1 MKKNEFVKSL
11 NVSRETLNSF
21 CEYENLLSKWN
32 EKINL
37 VSKNTLVDIWERH
50 FLDSGQII
58 KHVEA
63 SGKRWV
69 DVGSGAGFPGLVVAL
84 LLRERRIDCDLVLVE
99 KNPKKGFF
107 LKEVIRKLNLSV
119 EVVNDNIYTLEPL
132 NADILTARAF
142 SDLNNLIEIAF
153 RHRKK
158 EGICLFLK
166 GENYRIELDKTLNY
180 WFFDYDIVDSLS
192 SSSGKIIRVKQI
204 FKRIGEQNL

>member
-1 MKKNEFVKSL
+1 MTRNEFIKSL
-11 NVSRETLNSF
+11 NVSRETLKGF
-21 CEYENLLSKWN
+21 YKYKTLLSKWN

-84 LLRERRIDCDLVLVE
+84 LLRDRKIDCNLVLVE

-107 LKEVIRKLNLSV
+107 LNEVIRKLNLNV
-119 EVVNDNIYTLEPL
+119 EVVSDNIYTLEPL

-142 SDLNNLIEIAF
+142 SELNNLIEISF

-158 EGICLFLK
+158 EGLCLFLK
-166 GENYRIELDKTLNY
+166 GENYRFELDKTLNY
-180 WFFDYDIVDSLS
+180 WFFDYDVVDSLS
-192 SSSGKIIRVKQI
+192 SSSGKIIRVKKI
-204 FKRIGEQNL
+204 FKR

>member
-11 NVSRETLNSF
+11 NVSRETLNGF
-21 CEYENLLSKWN
+21 YEYKTLLSKWN

-84 LLRERRIDCDLVLVE
+84 LLRDRKIDCDLVLVE
-99 KNPKKGFF
+99 KNLKKSFF
-107 LKEVIRKLNLSV
+107 LNEVIRKLNLSV

-142 SDLNNLIEIAF
+142 SELNNLIEIAF

-192 SSSGKIIRVKQI
+192 SSSGKIIRVKKI
-204 FKRIGEQNL
+204 FKR

>member
-1 MKKNEFVKSL
+1 MRENEFVKNL

-21 CEYENLLSKWN
+21 YEYKTLLTKWN

-37 VSKNTLVDIWERH
+37 VSKNTLVNIWERH

-63 SGKRWV
+63 SGKTWV
-69 DVGSGAGFPGLVVAL
+69 DVGSGAGFPGLVIAL
-84 LLRERRIDCDLVLVE
+84 LLRDRKIDCDLVLVE

-107 LKEVIRKLNLSV
+107 LNEVIRKLNLNV

-142 SDLNNLIEIAF
+142 SELNNLIEISF

-158 EGICLFLK
+158 EGLCLFLK
-166 GENYRIELDKTLNY
+166 GENYRFELDKTLNY
-180 WFFDYDIVDSLS
+180 WFFDYDVVDSLS
-192 SSSGKIIRVKQI
+192 SSSGKIIRVKKI
-204 FKRIGEQNL
+204 FKR

>member
-11 NVSRETLNSF
+11 NVSRETLNGF
-21 CEYENLLSKWN
+21 CEYETLLSKWN

-37 VSKNTLVDIWERH
+37 VSKNSLVDIWERH

-84 LLRERRIDCDLVLVE
+84 LLRDRKIDCDLVLVE

-107 LKEVIRKLNLSV
+107 LNEVIRKLNLNV
-119 EVVNDNIYTLEPL
+119 EVVNDNIYTLKRM

-142 SDLNNLIEIAF
+142 SELNNLIEIAF
-153 RHRKK
+153 RHRKN

-166 GENYRIELDKTLNY
+166 GENYRKELDKTLNY
-180 WFFDYDIVDSLS
+180 WFFDYDIFNSLS
-192 SSSGKIIRVKQI
+192 NPSGKIIREKNI
-204 FKRIGEQNL
+204 LKR

>member
-11 NVSRETLNSF
+11 NVSRETLNGF
-21 CEYENLLSKWN
+21 YEYKTLLCKWN

-37 VSKNTLVDIWERH
+37 VSKHTLADIWERH

-58 KHVEA
+58 IDVDA

-84 LLRERRIDCDLVLVE
+84 LLRDRKVDCDLILVE
-99 KNPKKGFF
+99 KHPKKVFF

-119 EVVNDNIYTLEPL
+119 EVVNENIYTLEPL

-142 SDLNNLIEIAF
+142 SELNNLMEIAF

-166 GENYRIELDKTLNY
+166 GENYKIELDKTLNN
-180 WFFDYDIVDSLS
+180 WFFDYDIVGSLS
-192 SSSGKIIRVKQI
+192 SSSGNIIRVKKI
-204 FKRIGEQNL
+204 FKR

>member
-1 MKKNEFVKSL
+1 MKRNEFIKSL
-11 NVSRETLNSF
+11 NVSRETLKGF
-21 CEYENLLSKWN
+21 YEYKTLLSKWN

-58 KHVEA
+58 KHVES

-84 LLRERRIDCDLVLVE
+84 LLRDRKIDCNLVLVE

-107 LKEVIRKLNLSV
+107 LNEVIRKLILNV

-142 SDLNNLIEIAF
+142 SELNNLIEISF

-158 EGICLFLK
+158 EGLCLFLK
-166 GENYRIELDKTLNY
+166 GENYRFELDKTLNY
-180 WFFDYDIVDSLS
+180 WFFDYDVVDSLS
-192 SSSGKIIRVKQI
+192 SSSGKIISVKKI
-204 FKRIGEQNL
+204 FKR

>member
-11 NVSRETLNSF
+11 NVSRETLNGF
-21 CEYENLLSKWN
+21 YEYETLLSKWN

-58 KHVEA
+58 KHVEV

-84 LLRERRIDCDLVLVE
+84 LLRDRKIDCDLVLVE
-99 KNPKKGFF
+99 KNSKKGLF
-107 LKEVIRKLNLSV
+107 LNEVIRKLNLSV
-119 EVVNDNIYTLEPL
+119 EVVNDNIDNLEPL
-132 NADILTARAF
+132 NADVLTARAF
-142 SDLNNLIEIAF
+142 SELNNLIEIAF

-180 WFFDYDIVDSLS
+180 WFFDYDIIDSLS
-192 SSSGKIIRVKQI
+192 SSSGKIIRVKKI
-204 FKRIGEQNL
+204 FKR

>member
-1 MKKNEFVKSL
+1 MKNNEFVKNL
-11 NVSRETLNSF
+11 NVSRETLNGF
-21 CEYENLLSKWN
+21 YQYETLLSKWN

-37 VSKNTLVDIWERH
+37 VSKNTLMDVWKRH

-58 KHVEA
+58 KHVDA
-63 SGKRWV
+63 SGKKWV

-99 KNPKKGFF
+99 KNPKKGLF

-142 SDLNNLIEIAF
+142 SELNNLMEIAF

-166 GENYRIELDKTLNY
+166 GENYKIELDKTLNN
-180 WFFDYDIVDSLS
+180 WFFDYDIVGSLS
-192 SSSGKIIRVKQI
+192 SSSGKIIRVKKI
-204 FKRIGEQNL
+204 FKR

>member
-1 MKKNEFVKSL
+1 MKKNKFVKIL

-21 CEYENLLSKWN
+21 DEYKTLLSKWN

-84 LLRERRIDCDLVLVE
+84 LLRDRKIDCDLVLVE
-99 KNPKKGFF
+99 
-107 LKEVIRKLNLSV
+107 
-119 EVVNDNIYTLEPL
+119 
-132 NADILTARAF
+132 
-142 SDLNNLIEIAF
+142 
-153 RHRKK
+153 
-158 EGICLFLK
+158 
-166 GENYRIELDKTLNY
+166 
-180 WFFDYDIVDSLS
+180 
-192 SSSGKIIRVKQI
+192 
-204 FKRIGEQNL
+204 

>member
-11 NVSRETLNSF
+11 NVSRETLNCF
-21 CEYENLLSKWN
+21 YEYKTLLSKWN

-37 VSKNTLVDIWERH
+37 VSKNTLLEIWERH

-84 LLRERRIDCDLVLVE
+84 LLRDRKIDCNLVLVE

-107 LKEVIRKLNLSV
+107 LNEVIRKLNLNV

-142 SDLNNLIEIAF
+142 SELNNLIKIAF
-153 RHRKK
+153 HHKKK
-158 EGICLFLK
+158 EGMCLFLK
-166 GENYRIELDKTLNY
+166 GENYMVELDKTLNY
-180 WFFDYDIVDSLS
+180 WFFDYDVVGSLS
-192 SSSGKIIRVKQI
+192 SYSGKIIRVKRI
-204 FKRIGEQNL
+204 FKR

>member
-11 NVSRETLNSF
+11 NVSRETLNDF
-21 CEYENLLSKWN
+21 YEYETLLSKWN

-58 KHVEA
+58 KHVEV

-84 LLRERRIDCDLVLVE
+84 LLRDKKIDCDLVVVE

-107 LKEVIRKLNLSV
+107 LNEVIRKLNLSV
-119 EVVNDNIYTLEPL
+119 EVVNDNIDNLEPL

-142 SDLNNLIEIAF
+142 SELNNLIEIAF

-192 SSSGKIIRVKQI
+192 SSSGKIIRVKKI
-204 FKRIGEQNL
+204 FKR

>member
-1 MKKNEFVKSL
+1 MKSNEFIKRL
-11 NVSRETLNSF
+11 NVSRETLKGF
-21 CEYENLLSKWN
+21 YEYKTLLSKWN

-63 SGKRWV
+63 SGKRWE

-84 LLRERRIDCDLVLVE
+84 LLRDRKIDCNLVLVE

-107 LKEVIRKLNLSV
+107 LKEVIRKLKLNV
-119 EVVNDNIYTLEPL
+119 KVVNDNIYTLEPL

-142 SDLNNLIEIAF
+142 SELNNLIEIAF

-158 EGICLFLK
+158 EGLCLFLK
-166 GENYRIELDKTLNY
+166 GENYRFELDKTLNY
-180 WFFDYDIVDSLS
+180 WFFDYDVVDSLS
-192 SSSGKIIRVKQI
+192 SSSGKIIRVKKI
-204 FKRIGEQNL
+204 FKR

>member
-11 NVSRETLNSF
+11 NVSRETLNGF
-21 CEYENLLSKWN
+21 YEYESLLSKWN

-37 VSKNTLVDIWERH
+37 VSKNTLMDIWERH

-84 LLRERRIDCDLVLVE
+84 LLRDRKIDCDLVLVE

-107 LKEVIRKLNLSV
+107 LKEVIRKLNLTV
-119 EVVNDNIYTLEPL
+119 EVVNDNIDTLEPL

-142 SDLNNLIEIAF
+142 SELNNLIEIAF

-180 WFFDYDIVDSLS
+180 WFFDYDIVGSLS
-192 SSSGKIIRVKQI
+192 SSSGKIIRVKKI
-204 FKRIGEQNL
+204 FKR

>member
-11 NVSRETLNSF
+11 NVSRETLNGF
-21 CEYENLLSKWN
+21 YEYETLLSKWN

-84 LLRERRIDCDLVLVE
+84 LLRDRKIDCDLVLVE

-107 LKEVIRKLNLSV
+107 LNEVIRKLNLSV
-119 EVVNDNIYTLEPL
+119 EVVNDNIDTLEPL

-142 SDLNNLIEIAF
+142 SELNNLIEIAF

-180 WFFDYDIVDSLS
+180 WFFDYDIIDSLS
-192 SSSGKIIRVKQI
+192 SSSGKIIRVKKI
-204 FKRIGEQNL
+204 FKR

>member
-11 NVSRETLNSF
+11 NVSRETLNGF
-21 CEYENLLSKWN
+21 YEYESLLSKWN

-37 VSKNTLVDIWERH
+37 VSKNTLMDIWERH

-63 SGKRWV
+63 SEKRWV

-84 LLRERRIDCDLVLVE
+84 LLRDRKIDCDLVLVE
-99 KNPKKGFF
+99 KNPKKVFF
-107 LKEVIRKLNLSV
+107 LNEVIRKLNLGV
-119 EVVNDNIYTLEPL
+119 EVVNDNIGTLEPL

-142 SDLNNLIEIAF
+142 SELNNLIELAF

-180 WFFDYDIVDSLS
+180 WFFDYDIIDSLS
-192 SSSGKIIRVKQI
+192 SSSGKIIRVKKI
-204 FKRIGEQNL
+204 FKR

>member
-11 NVSRETLNSF
+11 NVSRETLNGF
-21 CEYENLLSKWN
+21 YEYETLLSKWN

-84 LLRERRIDCDLVLVE
+84 LLRDRKIDCDLVLVE
-99 KNPKKGFF
+99 KNQKKGFF

-119 EVVNDNIYTLEPL
+119 EVVNDNIDILEPL

-142 SDLNNLIEIAF
+142 SELNNLIEIAF

-180 WFFDYDIVDSLS
+180 WFFDYDIIDSLS
-192 SSSGKIIRVKQI
+192 SSSGKIIRVKKI
-204 FKRIGEQNL
+204 FKR

>member
-1 MKKNEFVKSL
+1 MKKNKFVKSL
-11 NVSRETLNSF
+11 NVSRETLNGF
-21 CEYENLLSKWN
+21 YEYETLLSKWN

-69 DVGSGAGFPGLVVAL
+69 DMGSGAGFPGLVVAL
-84 LLRERRIDCDLVLVE
+84 LLRDRKIDCDLVLVE

-107 LKEVIRKLNLSV
+107 LSEVIRKLKLSV
-119 EVVNDNIYTLEPL
+119 EVVNDNIDTLEPL
-132 NADILTARAF
+132 KADILTARAF
-142 SDLNNLIEIAF
+142 SELNKLIEIAF

-166 GENYRIELDKTLNY
+166 GENYRMELDKTLNY

-192 SSSGKIIRVKQI
+192 SSSGKIIRVKKI
-204 FKRIGEQNL
+204 FKR

>member
-11 NVSRETLNSF
+11 NVSRETLNGF
-21 CEYENLLSKWN
+21 YEYETLLSKWN

-84 LLRERRIDCDLVLVE
+84 LLRDRKIDCDLVLVE

-107 LKEVIRKLNLSV
+107 LNEVIRKLNLSV
-119 EVVNDNIYTLEPL
+119 EVVNDNIDILEPL

-142 SDLNNLIEIAF
+142 SELNNLIEIAF

-192 SSSGKIIRVKQI
+192 SSSGKIIRVKKI
-204 FKRIGEQNL
+204 FKR

>member
-11 NVSRETLNSF
+11 NVSRETLNGF
-21 CEYENLLSKWN
+21 YEYETLLSKWN

-84 LLRERRIDCDLVLVE
+84 LLRDRKIDCDLVLVE

-119 EVVNDNIYTLEPL
+119 EVVNDNIDTLEPL

-142 SDLNNLIEIAF
+142 SELNNLIEIAF

-166 GENYRIELDKTLNY
+166 GENYRMELDKTLNY
-180 WFFDYDIVDSLS
+180 WFFDYDIIDSLS
-192 SSSGKIIRVKQI
+192 SSSGKIIRVKKI
-204 FKRIGEQNL
+204 FKR

>member
-11 NVSRETLNSF
+11 NVSRETLNGF
-21 CEYENLLSKWN
+21 YKYKTLLCKWN

-37 VSKNTLVDIWERH
+37 VSKHTLINIWERH

-58 KHVEA
+58 IDVDA

-84 LLRERRIDCDLVLVE
+84 LLRDRKVDCDLILVE
-99 KNPKKGFF
+99 KHPKKVFF

-119 EVVNDNIYTLEPL
+119 EVVNENIYTLEPL

-142 SDLNNLIEIAF
+142 SELNNLMEIAF

-166 GENYRIELDKTLNY
+166 GENYKIELDKTLNN
-180 WFFDYDIVDSLS
+180 WFFDYDIVGSLS
-192 SSSGKIIRVKQI
+192 SSSGNIIRVKKI
-204 FKRIGEQNL
+204 FKR

>member
-11 NVSRETLNSF
+11 NVSRETLNGF
-21 CEYENLLSKWN
+21 YEYETLLSKWN

-58 KHVEA
+58 KHVEV

-84 LLRERRIDCDLVLVE
+84 LLRDRKIDCDLVVVE
-99 KNPKKGFF
+99 KNPKKVFF
-107 LKEVIRKLNLSV
+107 LNEVIRKLNLSV
-119 EVVNDNIYTLEPL
+119 EVVNDNIDNLEPL

-142 SDLNNLIEIAF
+142 SELNNLIEIAF

-192 SSSGKIIRVKQI
+192 SSSGKIIRVKKI
-204 FKRIGEQNL
+204 FKR

>member
-11 NVSRETLNSF
+11 NVSRETLNGF
-21 CEYENLLSKWN
+21 YEYETLLSKWN

-84 LLRERRIDCDLVLVE
+84 LLRDRKIDCDLVLVE

-107 LKEVIRKLNLSV
+107 LSEVIRKLKLSV
-119 EVVNDNIYTLEPL
+119 EVVNDNIDTLEPL

-142 SDLNNLIEIAF
+142 SELNNLIEIAF

-192 SSSGKIIRVKQI
+192 SSSGKIIRVKKI
-204 FKRIGEQNL
+204 FKR

>member
-11 NVSRETLNSF
+11 NVSRETVNGF
-21 CEYENLLSKWN
+21 YEYKNLLSKWN

-69 DVGSGAGFPGLVVAL
+69 DVGSGAGFPGLVIAL
-84 LLRERRIDCDLVLVE
+84 LLRDRKIDCALVLVE
-99 KNPKKGFF
+99 KNPKKCFF
-107 LKEVIRKLNLSV
+107 LKEVIRKLNLTV

-142 SDLNNLIEIAF
+142 SELNNLIEISF

-158 EGICLFLK
+158 GGICLFLK
-166 GENYRIELDKTLNY
+166 GENYRIELDKALNY

-192 SSSGKIIRVKQI
+192 SSSGKIIGVKKI
-204 FKRIGEQNL
+204 FKR

>member
-11 NVSRETLNSF
+11 NVSRETLKSF
-21 CEYENLLSKWN
+21 YEYEALLSKWN

-84 LLRERRIDCDLVLVE
+84 LLKDRKIDCNLVLVE
-99 KNPKKGFF
+99 KNAKKVYF
-107 LKEVIRKLNLSV
+107 LNEVIRKLNLSV
-119 EVVNDNIYTLEPL
+119 EVVNDNIDTLEPL

-142 SDLNNLIEIAF
+142 SDLKNLIEIAF

-166 GENYRIELDKTLNY
+166 GENYRFELDKTLNY
-180 WFFDYDIVDSLS
+180 WFFDYDIVESLS
-192 SSSGKIIRVKQI
+192 SSSGKIIRVKKI
-204 FKRIGEQNL
+204 LKR